1 MIRQRWQWWW
11 WMDDVTPFKST
22 EILLLSW
29 SPHLPVWPKM
39 HPKVEEAKSGQAYL
53 PSFPPQECLLPSCEC
68 LFVITGQCP
77 PARLFSCQHILN
89 FLKPCQLGFEAEK
102 ILRCVSLKCFIVFP
116 QEGQTTHPPLTQLWR
131 EMHFSTSFRSW
142 ASVKSAK
149 FGWKRKLRIYVCW
162 KLEGGKLSKW
172 KTNIFFLDE
181 VTLQWISIWLQ
192 EHDKNGPTT
201 EKNLVFFF
209 CEENSQ
215 FFFEIVFEH
224 HLTHVLSSVFI
235 KGISGYNRVLTCF
248 LLCYRF

>member
-1 MIRQRWQWWW
+1 M
-11 WMDDVTPFKST
+11 F
-22 EILLLSW
+22 
-29 SPHLPVWPKM
+29 
-39 HPKVEEAKSGQAYL
+39 HPTKALKFHSYFGAHICQYGQKCIQKWRKQKRGQTFL

-149 FGWKRKLRIYVCW
+149 FGWQRKLRIYVCW

-172 KTNIFFLDE
+172 KTNIIFGWSDFAMNFLFD
-181 VTLQWISIWLQ
+181 
-192 EHDKNGPTT
+192 
-201 EKNLVFFF
+201 
-209 CEENSQ
+209 
-215 FFFEIVFEH
+215 
-224 HLTHVLSSVFI
+224 
-235 KGISGYNRVLTCF
+235 
-248 LLCYRF
+248 YRSMTKMGQQ